1 MPDQPDLSLRVY
13 TNNTT
18 TNTPNSN
25 LTTINQQLSNIGA
38 INQQLNSLSQQLN
51 GLNQQS
57 QNLQNFQHMS
67 NLHQNQ
73 KPNLGN
79 LPISNMAIPNSNK
92 DIMQQNDLLQLNQ
105 DLLNRLQNL
114 NIGFN
119 NNNNN
124 SINNNCSPNNA
135 YMFTNSNASSNNIN
149 NNNHPMNLLSSPSS
163 VGNLTPS
170 PIGTLNRSS
179 YSASPLDDSLGL
191 SMDKNMDGC
200 SLDDS
205 QQYNMKSTP
214 QQFNHQNHQQQQHQ
228 QQSKDSRNT
237 TPTLKRNEKKVTLP
251 NFVTLRVTD
260 ETGHI
265 TNAKK
270 LPATPSFIQRS
281 TSEKV
286 PNRSQIMSQVQRTT
300 WARHTTK

>member
-1 MPDQPDLSLRVY
+1 MPDQPDMRSY
-13 TNNTT
+13 TNNPTA
-18 TNTPNSN
+18 NTPNSN

-57 QNLQNFQHMS
+57 QNLQNFQHMT
-67 NLHQNQ
+67 NLQNQ
-73 KPNLGN
+73 KPNLGTIQ
-79 LPISNMAIPNSNK
+79 LSNMAIPTAK
-92 DIMQQNDLLQLNQ
+92 QDIMQQNDLLQLNQ
-105 DLLNRLQNL
+105 DLLNRLQSL

-124 SINNNCSPNNA
+124 SINNNCSPHNS
-135 YMFTNSNASSNNIN
+135 YMFANSNASSNNIN
-149 NNNHPMNLLSSPSS
+149 NNQMNLLSSPSS

-191 SMDKNMDGC
+191 SMDKNMDG
-200 SLDDS
+200 SMDDS
-205 QQYNMKSTP
+205 QYMKSMPP
-214 QQFNHQNHQQQQHQ
+214 QYNHQQ
-228 QQSKDSRNT
+228 KDSRNT

-251 NFVTLRVTD
+251 NCVTLRVTD

>member
-1 MPDQPDLSLRVY
+1 MPDQPDLSIRAY
-13 TNNTT
+13 NNNAT

-67 NLHQNQ
+67 NLQTQ
-73 KPNLGN
+73 KQPNLA
-79 LPISNMAIPNSNK
+79 NMAIPNTNK
-92 DIMQQNDLLQLNQ
+92 ELLQQNDLIQLNQ
-105 DLLNRLQNL
+105 DLLNRLQSL

-119 NNNNN
+119 SNNNNN
-124 SINNNCSPNNA
+124 SINNNCSPNNP
-135 YMFTNSNASSNNIN
+135 YMFTNSNTSSNNIN
-149 NNNHPMNLLSSPSS
+149 NNHMNLLSSPSS

-191 SMDKNMDGC
+191 SIDKNMDG

-205 QQYNMKSTP
+205 QYMKSLS
-214 QQFNHQNHQQQQHQ
+214 QQFNTNQNHQQQQQQHQ
-228 QQSKDSRNT
+228 QKDSRNT

-251 NFVTLRVTD
+251 NCVTLRVTD
-260 ETGHI
+260 ESGHI

>member
-1 MPDQPDLSLRVY
+1 MPDQPDLSIRSY
-13 TNNTT
+13 NNNTT

-67 NLHQNQ
+67 NLQSQ

-79 LPISNMAIPNSNK
+79 LPISNMAIPNTNK

-105 DLLNRLQNL
+105 DLLNRLQSL

-124 SINNNCSPNNA
+124 SINNNCSPNNS
-135 YMFTNSNASSNNIN
+135 YMFTNSNTSSNNL
-149 NNNHPMNLLSSPSS
+149 NNNHMNLLSSPSS

-191 SMDKNMDGC
+191 SMDKNMDG

-205 QQYNMKSTP
+205 QYMK
-214 QQFNHQNHQQQQHQ
+214 QQFNHQNHQQQH
-228 QQSKDSRNT
+228 QSKDSRNT

>member
-1 MPDQPDLSLRVY
+1 MPDQPDLRSY
-13 TNNTT
+13 NNNTT

-67 NLHQNQ
+67 NLQSQ
-73 KPNLGN
+73 KPN

-92 DIMQQNDLLQLNQ
+92 DHMQQNDLIQLNQ
-105 DLLNRLQNL
+105 DLLNRLQSL

-119 NNNNN
+119 SNINNN
-124 SINNNCSPNNA
+124 SINNNCSPTNS
-135 YMFTNSNASSNNIN
+135 YMFTNSNTSSNNL
-149 NNNHPMNLLSSPSS
+149 NNNHMNLLSSPSS

-179 YSASPLDDSLGL
+179 YSASPLDDNLGL
-191 SMDKNMDGC
+191 SMDKNMDG
-200 SLDDS
+200 SMDDS
-205 QQYNMKSTP
+205 QYMK
-214 QQFNHQNHQQQQHQ
+214 QQFNHQNHQQQH
-228 QQSKDSRNT
+228 QSKDSRNT

-260 ETGHI
+260 ETGNI

>member
-1 MPDQPDLSLRVY
+1 MPDQPDLRSY
-13 TNNTT
+13 NNNTT

-67 NLHQNQ
+67 NLQSQ
-73 KPNLGN
+73 KPN

-92 DIMQQNDLLQLNQ
+92 DHMQQNDLIQLNQ
-105 DLLNRLQNL
+105 DLLNRLQSL

-119 NNNNN
+119 SNINNN
-124 SINNNCSPNNA
+124 SINNNCSPTNS
-135 YMFTNSNASSNNIN
+135 YMFTNSNTSSNNL
-149 NNNHPMNLLSSPSS
+149 NNNHMNLLSSPSS

-179 YSASPLDDSLGL
+179 YSASPLDDNLGL
-191 SMDKNMDGC
+191 SMDKNMDG

-205 QQYNMKSTP
+205 QYMK
-214 QQFNHQNHQQQQHQ
+214 QQFNHQNHQQQH
-228 QQSKDSRNT
+228 QSKDSRNT

-260 ETGHI
+260 ETGNI